1 MMTSTEFKQQ
11 VLPLGKK
18 LYHFARLLLNNDAEA
33 QDAVQ
38 ETYLK
43 LWKIKDRLKGLN
55 NLEAFAMKMTKNWCL
70 DRLKAK
76 KPLLVDNYTSGYDP
90 EHDSE
95 NPHATLETTDKMN
108 RFKNLMKLLPEQQQ
122 IILQLRDIEG
132 YEFEEIAEITGINPN
147 AVRVNLSRARK
158 KIRESMTKIENYG
171 SEKDRNTASEI
182 L

>member
-1 MMTSTEFKQQ
+1 
-11 VLPLGKK
+11 
-18 LYHFARLLLNNDAEA
+18 
-33 QDAVQ
+33 
-38 ETYLK
+38 
-43 LWKIKDRLKGLN
+43 
-55 NLEAFAMKMTKNWCL
+55 
-70 DRLKAK
+70 
-76 KPLLVDNYTSGYDP
+76 
-90 EHDSE
+90 
-95 NPHATLETTDKMN
+95 
-108 RFKNLMKLLPEQQQ
+108 MKLLPEQQQ